1 MHEMSLASE
10 ILRTSRA
17 AMAERGGVRLER
29 VLVAV
34 GELTALE
41 PDLLRF
47 AWEALTADTSDAG
60 SVLDVEW
67 RPAIQHC
74 ANCGDLPG
82 HRPGSWLPLCPT
94 CNEPLKI
101 VGGQDLDLL
110 QISFEKP

>member
-10 ILRTSRA
+10 ILRASRA
-17 AMAERGGVRLER
+17 AMVERGGERLER

-41 PDLLRF
+41 PELLRF
-47 AWEALTADTSDAG
+47 AWEALTEGGPDAG

-74 ANCGDLPG
+74 PTCGDLEG

-94 CNEPLKI
+94 CNEPLRI

-110 QISFEKP
+110 QVSFEKP